1 MHFYTKK
8 IFWIYVSLA
17 AGFLAGMVFILLSGD
32 TYLKSELMWEKE
44 VLQKI
49 KETVIDKRAF
59 FLWLIRRRGIAV
71 FALWLLGYSAFRFPI
86 FLMLSVGIGGCAGI
100 FLTSSVVQMQMT
112 GVLLVLAALFPQIF
126 LYFPAWKMMV
136 EECVQERGEKR
147 SLFLFFSIAAC
158 VTAGAVLESCVNPL
172 LLQFVI
178 KKIL

>member
-1 MHFYTKK
+1 MRFYTKK
-8 IFWIYVSLA
+8 IFWIYISLG
-17 AGFLAGMVFILLSGD
+17 AGFLAGMIFILFSGD
-32 TYLKSELMWEKE
+32 TYLRSEIMWETE
-44 VLQKI
+44 ILQKL

-71 FALWLLGYSAFRFPI
+71 FALWLLGYSVFRFPI
-86 FLMLSVGIGGCAGI
+86 FMMLSAGIGGGAGI
-100 FLTSSVVQMQMT
+100 LLTSSVVQMQTT
-112 GVLLVLAALFPQIF
+112 GVLLVLAALFPQIL

-136 EECVQERGEKR
+136 EESVQEREEKR